1 MKKLIFI
8 FLCTIG
14 ICFAQFIGHTATI
27 STSLDS
33 VRSDE
38 VFTVTYTLT
47 DIPPNRVYIA
57 MRADD
62 WEFVGDN
69 KWEGNIS
76 ENESIIVKFQV
87 KLKEST
93 IREYVPVSVG
103 FSYSPFINGE
113 LYQGQYKSTTIKIID
128 YSEIKI
134 GRLRKVEERKKLKK
148 ADEVYESYELNKD
161 DPFHELYK
169 KQHYIPVPDSGKT
182 NKF

>member
-1 MKKLIFI
+1 MKKLFFI
-8 FLCTIG
+8 LLFTTG

-62 WEFVGDN
+62 WEFIGDN

-76 ENESIIVKFQV
+76 ENESITVKFQV

-103 FSYSPFINGE
+103 FSYSPFINEE

-134 GRLRKVEERKKLKK
+134 ERLRKVEEQRKLKK
-148 ADEVYESYELNKD
+148 ADGVYELYELNED
-161 DPFHELYK
+161 DSFQELYK
-169 KQHYIPVPDSGKT
+169 KKEYHPVPDSEKT